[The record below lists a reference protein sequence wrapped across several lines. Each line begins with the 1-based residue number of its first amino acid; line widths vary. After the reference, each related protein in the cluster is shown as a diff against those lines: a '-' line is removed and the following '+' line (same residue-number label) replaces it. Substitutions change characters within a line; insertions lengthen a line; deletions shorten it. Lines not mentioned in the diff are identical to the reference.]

1 MHPVLERL
9 AVRQLHVESNQ
20 LYIVAESN

>member
-9 AVRQLHVESNQ
+9 AVKQLHVESNQ

>member
-9 AVRQLHVESNQ
+9 AVRQLHEESNQ